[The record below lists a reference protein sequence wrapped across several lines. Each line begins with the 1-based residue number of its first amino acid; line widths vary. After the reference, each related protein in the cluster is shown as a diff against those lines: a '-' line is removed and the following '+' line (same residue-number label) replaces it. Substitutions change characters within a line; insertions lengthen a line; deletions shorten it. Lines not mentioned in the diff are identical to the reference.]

1 MKFETEFNDG
11 DLVYVVQCSTNIELY
26 EEGNHLI
33 EHEYFVDDQPCEIAN
48 VRIFSKRNGKYCAEY
63 TDKGTYSD
71 SFCEGHAFK
80 KLDDAKAF
88 ADRLNNGDAYALA
101 KFELFGK
108 IDWKRT

>member
-11 DLVYVVQCSTNIELY
+11 DIVYVVQCSTNIELY
-26 EEGNHLI
+26 EEGKHLI
-33 EHEYFVDDQPCEIAN
+33 ENEYFVDESPSEISH
-48 VRIFSKRNGKYCAEY
+48 VRIFSKRNGEYRVEY